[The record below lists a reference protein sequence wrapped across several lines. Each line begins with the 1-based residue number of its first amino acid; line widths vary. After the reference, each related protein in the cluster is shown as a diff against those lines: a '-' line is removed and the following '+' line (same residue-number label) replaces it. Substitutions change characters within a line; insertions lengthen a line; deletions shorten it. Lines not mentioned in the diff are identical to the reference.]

1 MLKPLFML
9 DSNVAFL
16 NHGSFGA
23 CPRPVFEVYQEWQR
37 RLEYQPVE
45 FLGRRIDGLLDEA
58 RRELAAYL
66 HASADDLFFV
76 QNATTGINIAARSL
90 MLKPGDEILTT
101 DHEYGACEYTWEHVC
116 AKTGAVYVQRDIP
129 LPLTTPEA
137 FVDHLW
143 AGVTPNTRVIFL
155 SHITSPSALIFP
167 VEEVCRRARA
177 AGILTVIDGAHTPG
191 QIPLDLS
198 AVDADYYTGNLHKWL
213 CAPKGSGF
221 LYVRRDHQAGIEPN
235 IISWGWH
242 DDGTFIA
249 KNQKQGTRDPAAYL
263 SVPAA
268 IQFQRDHDWDN
279 VRGRCHTTGAAL
291 RERLNLLLNQPEL
304 APASWLGQMFTITLP
319 PHEPDALKTRLYDG
333 YGVEVPVVRWK
344 NGQGLRVSIQGYNT
358 VNDLER
364 LTSALAE
371 IFNR

>member
-268 IQFQRDHDWDN
+268 IQFQHDHDWDN

-319 PHEPDALKTRLYDG
+319 QHEPDALKTRLYDG

>member
-1 MLKPLFML
+1 ML
-9 DSNVAFL
+9 DPSIAFL

-58 RRELAAYL
+58 RGELAVYL

-90 MLKPGDEILTT
+90 KLKPGDEILTT
-101 DHEYGACEYTWEHVC
+101 DHEYGACDYTWESIC
-116 AKTGAVYVQRDIP
+116 AETGARYVRRDIP

-137 FVDHLW
+137 FVDHFW
-143 AGVTPNTRVIFL
+143 TGVTPNTRVIFL

-167 VEEVCRRARA
+167 VAEICRRARA

-191 QIPLDLS
+191 QIPLNLT
-198 AVDADYYTGNLHKWL
+198 ALNADYYTGNLHKWL

-221 LYVRRDHQAGIEPN
+221 LYVRREHQAQIEPN

-242 DDGTFIA
+242 DDGSFIA

-268 IQFQRDHDWDN
+268 IQFQRAHDWDS
-279 VRGRCHTTGAAL
+279 VRGHCHTMAVEA
-291 RERLNLLLNQPEL
+291 RERLNLLLDQPEI

-319 PHEPDALKTRLYDG
+319 PHEPDSLKTRLYDG
-333 YGVEVPVVRWK
+333 YSVEAPVVRWK
-344 NGQGLRVSIQGYNT
+344 NGQGLRISIQGYNT
-358 VNDLER
+358 VSDLDR
-364 LTSALAE
+364 LTNALAE